1 MSGLI
6 SWFGDAS
13 HAAFAAFLVTL
24 ASVFV
29 SIAVHVK
36 RQRTQQRVLTIEEER
51 EADRKRRALKAEL
64 QARIVK
70 DERNTDWL
78 EINNRGEAAATEVDV
93 RLDGIPVADHP
104 AVGVQQGELVQLIG
118 PHSNVRYLLVLT
130 MQERPPYEIAI
141 TWRDRSGEPG
151 EYRTTLTF

>member
-1 MSGLI
+1 MSRLLG
-6 SWFGDAS
+6 WFGDAG
-13 HAAFAAFLVTL
+13 HAAFAVFFVAVASLV
-24 ASVFV
+24 V
-29 SIAVHVK
+29 SIIALRK
-36 RQRTQQRVLTIEEER
+36 GQSTQQRVLAIEEER

-70 DERNTDWL
+70 DERNNDWL

-104 AVGVQQGELVQLIG
+104 GVGVQQDELVQMIG
-118 PHSNVRYLLVLT
+118 PHSNARYLLILT
-130 MQERPPYEIAI
+130 MQECPPYEIAI
-141 TWRDRSGEPG
+141 TWQDRSGEPG